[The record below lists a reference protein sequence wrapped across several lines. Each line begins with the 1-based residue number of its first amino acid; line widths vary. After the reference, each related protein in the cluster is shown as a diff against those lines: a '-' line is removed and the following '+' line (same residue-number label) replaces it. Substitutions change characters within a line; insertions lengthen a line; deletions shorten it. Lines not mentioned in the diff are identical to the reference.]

1 MYNNGISI
9 DENFIYLLTNG
20 GETFQIY
27 LYEKSEGSL
36 FGKYLF
42 DKDKPPLVSVEC
54 RTIDYFYGI
63 SRLVGIVFKFKK
75 GEAK

>member
-1 MYNNGISI
+1 VYKR
-9 DENFIYLLTNG
+9 
-20 GETFQIY
+20 Q
-27 LYEKSEGSL
+27 EGSL